1 MTPFVPACKVWLV
14 WQAGRKVGRHGQCG
28 SPARYGKLAALGWVV
43 WLGRVPQSRRKLG
56 TPNLQPQLFSHGLG
70 NELIPTPD
78 HQLTDIP
85 TTGVKV
91 NQQPY
96 SIDAPVLKTISSV
109 AVSFVA
115 GSCKGE
121 GRGRRW
127 AASRDEV
134 RSGSDPDIGRGG

>member
-43 WLGRVPQSRRKLG
+43 CLGRVPQSRRKLG
-56 TPNLQPQLFSHGLG
+56 TPNLQPQLFSHRLG

-78 HQLTDIP
+78 HQPDIS
-85 TTGVKV
+85 TTVVTLKSL
-91 NQQPY
+91 Y
-96 SIDAPVLKTISSV
+96 SIDAQVLKTVSSV
-109 AVSFVA
+109 AISFVA

-121 GRGRRW
+121 GADDGLLQEMR
-127 AASRDEV
+127 
-134 RSGSDPDIGRGG
+134 